1 MLLLTLFLLVF
12 QLGLCLVLS
21 RNVFENQLIFLL
33 LLDFFKLDLL
43 LVGIRVK
50 DIEDGIGSSHEIR
63 MSCVNV
69 GILNDNQI
77 FDHFISGVQTLL

>member
-1 MLLLTLFLLVF
+1 LFLLVF
-12 QLGLCLVLS
+12 QLGLGLVLS

-33 LLDFFKLDLL
+33 LLDFFKLYLL

-50 DIEDGIGSSHEIR
+50 DIEYGIGSSHEIR
-63 MSCVNV
+63 MSSIDV
-69 GILNDNQI
+69 GILNNNQI